1 MPTEQEKAELSKRR
15 GALASSIEDADKKK
29 KFIARSADVDKDYEK
44 VANETEGEGSR
55 QSRESNIKQA
65 KEVLGSFEKG
75 GKVKKTGAYQLHE
88 DEAVLPKN
96 KKKAAKIAKEH
107 LGKSGGILAGLKELA
122 EEQGEKE
129 DKPES
134 KKAEKS
140 EEKSEE
146 TPKNKHKFHR
156 TEIVHHSNGSHTVHH
171 HFKPSEMK
179 EDMGKVQEP
188 VSYAATDMGSL
199 HAGIDQNLGAA
210 PDQGAAK

>member
-15 GALASSIEDADKKK
+15 GALASNIEDADKKR
-29 KFIARSADVDKDYEK
+29 KFVARSADIDKDYDK
-44 VANETEGEGSR
+44 VSLEAAGEGEK

-107 LGKSGGILAGLKELA
+107 LGKSGGILAGLKDLA
-122 EEQGEKE
+122 EERDEKE

-134 KKAEKS
+134 KKAEKK
-140 EEKSEE
+140 EEKSEKSE
-146 TPKNKHKFHR
+146 KKVKKGRKHLHIRPADSGGFVVRH
-156 TEIVHHSNGSHTVHH
+156 E
-171 HFKPSEMK
+171 PMDMK
-179 EDMGKVQEP
+179 EDGTAGKPEEHVVSDLAGLHSHIDEHMGPEEAP
-188 VSYAATDMGSL
+188 VA
-199 HAGIDQNLGAA
+199 
-210 PDQGAAK
+210 